1 VENVA
6 RLVNLQILSLSGNP
20 LDSLDSLAE
29 IAGLPM
35 LRQLTFRCEHFS
47 KCPVTELQGYRSYVL
62 STINQMARGGF
73 ARLDTEWVA

>member
-6 RLVNLQILSLSGNP
+6 RLVNLQILSLSGNT

-29 IAGLPM
+29 IAGLSM

-47 KCPVTELQGYRSYVL
+47 
-62 STINQMARGGF
+62 
-73 ARLDTEWVA
+73 